1 MKYIVAFIRFLC
13 LVTSV
18 LYFID
23 FVLDFVLYYFFGE
36 EE

>member
-18 LYFID
+18 LNFID
-23 FVLDFVLYYFFGE
+23 FVLDFVLDYFFGGE
-36 EE
+36 E